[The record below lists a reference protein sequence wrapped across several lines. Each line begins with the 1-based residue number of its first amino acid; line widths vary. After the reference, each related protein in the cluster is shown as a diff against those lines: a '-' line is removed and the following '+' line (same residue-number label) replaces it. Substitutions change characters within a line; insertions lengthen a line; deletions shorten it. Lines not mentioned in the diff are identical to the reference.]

1 MLKTVDGVHNEKVM
15 HRDHLVFAIVLVVVT
30 ALVFL
35 FICQKILKIVED
47 GCFNRLREYAEVASN
62 EFVMSNL
69 HYGGTLQFVA
79 DALSDRSD
87 YSVDSLR
94 PKLDEMQPFLRDQK
108 INILLPGDTVV
119 LPDGALT
126 SSKGMGISFET
137 EATEA
142 AHVTVRLESDKQEE
156 KLLYHFVPIKSHGKT
171 VAVAY
176 WNFSLGLIHQYL
188 RKDKRYDRK
197 MYVYVINRDD
207 GRFIADTKHDSL
219 KSIHDY
225 MNEMDNERGLFSA
238 LVDSMLA
245 CLWGQRARLALKTIG
260 KSPTASSTN
269 PWR

>member
-1 MLKTVDGVHNEKVM
+1 MLKNVDGVHNEKVM

-126 SSKGMGISFET
+126 RWLSPCPTSIVVS
-137 EATEA
+137 
-142 AHVTVRLESDKQEE
+142 VQ
-156 KLLYHFVPIKSHGKT
+156 
-171 VAVAY
+171 
-176 WNFSLGLIHQYL
+176 
-188 RKDKRYDRK
+188 
-197 MYVYVINRDD
+197 D
-207 GRFIADTKHDSL
+207 GCRTS
-219 KSIHDY
+219 
-225 MNEMDNERGLFSA
+225 
-238 LVDSMLA
+238 
-245 CLWGQRARLALKTIG
+245 W
-260 KSPTASSTN
+260 
-269 PWR
+269 